1 MKSYVGSLCIR
12 KWKRA
17 VFWIDSVS
25 LLRACIV
32 YFPLGI
38 NNRAG

>member
-1 MKSYVGSLCIR
+1 MHKEVE
-12 KWKRA
+12 KA

-25 LLRACIV
+25 LLRECAV